1 MKDKAQSQFK
11 FSKLYFILRLYD
23 VHGFKAFRACVRR
36 KRIESKTFS
45 TIITCTIFD
54 IPLSQERRNAVFAVK
69 SSAFGQGIK
78 RIILLQQPFIR
89 TSRNA
94 LNYSFKKSKNI
105 ATNTNK
111 TVLEYL
117 TFGDYLYACLYDSI
131 LKDFTL
137 YKQYTNQRFF
147 PKENPRNSPL

>member
-1 MKDKAQSQFK
+1 M
-11 FSKLYFILRLYD
+11 LCYNRWIILL
-23 VHGFKAFRACVRR
+23 HA
-36 KRIESKTFS
+36 
-45 TIITCTIFD
+45 
-54 IPLSQERRNAVFAVK
+54 RRNVEFAVK

-78 RIILLQQPFIR
+78 RIVPLRLPYIR
-89 TSRNA
+89 TFKNA
-94 LNYSFKKSKNI
+94 PNCKFKRWKNI

-111 TVLEYL
+111 IVLEYL

-147 PKENPRNSPL
+147 PKENPRNSPLWTKAWKGCLHTVSAPLSATCGNCSKKSPSSFAGRTASYYTPT

>member
-1 MKDKAQSQFK
+1 MNYSFTRAQECG
-11 FSKLYFILRLYD
+11 I
-23 VHGFKAFRACVRR
+23 RR
-36 KRIESKTFS
+36 EIVSLWAGHQADS
-45 TIITCTIFD
+45 SIT
-54 IPLSQERRNAVFAVK
+54 P
-69 SSAFGQGIK
+69 
-78 RIILLQQPFIR
+78 PFIP
-89 TSRNA
+89 TSKNA

-147 PKENPRNSPL
+147 PKENPRNSPSWTKALKGCLHTVTAPP